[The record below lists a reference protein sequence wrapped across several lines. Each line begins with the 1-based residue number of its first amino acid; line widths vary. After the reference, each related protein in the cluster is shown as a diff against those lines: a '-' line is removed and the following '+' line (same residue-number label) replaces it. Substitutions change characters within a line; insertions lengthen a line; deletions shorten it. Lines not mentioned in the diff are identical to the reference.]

1 MLRKKI
7 ILGLLIISISFL
19 FFACSNNEIGDADSN
34 EENFVDNINNIG
46 AGEADETTAL
56 ENDRWREIEPN
67 LPDADF
73 EGYEFNVLVRSSDHI
88 HWLPWEARDI
98 ISEELNG
105 EPIND
110 AVFRRNSDIEAQ
122 YNITIVETKRIDHAT
137 MLRNTISAGDDMF
150 DLYYADFNSITS
162 VAAQGFFHDLLQMP
176 YIDLEAP
183 WWDQNAKESLSIAN
197 MLFFCTSDLILL
209 HNDSTSALVFN
220 KELIRDYGM
229 DDPHQLVHDGLW
241 TVDRLYDMSRNISY
255 DLDGNGI
262 MDENDMYGFIFYR
275 DASLSLMHGAG
286 GRIARK
292 DSNDLPYLTLGEEL
306 PLTALSRAF
315 DVMYAPSGF
324 NVHRELEGRFDAIY
338 LISHNMFMENRA
350 LFYWILLH
358 DIVSFR
364 EMDADFGILPIPKLN
379 EHQETFG
386 HTVNQFHGNAMA
398 VPITVQN
405 TERTGIILEAL
416 TARSRFTLLPAYYEI
431 SLQRKFTRDDE
442 SADMLDII
450 FSTQVY
456 DLGAIYNFGGYSW
469 EIIWMTMS
477 QDRDIV
483 TLVERRERIAERDIE
498 RMIDRYL
505 ELAESR

>member
-1 MLRKKI
+1 MYKKI
-7 ILGLLIISISFL
+7 ISSLLIAVIISAPFI
-19 FFACSNNEIGDADSN
+19 FFSCSGDESGNTGLNEIAADTNGS
-34 EENFVDNINNIG
+34 
-46 AGEADETTAL
+46 ADEKEETA
-56 ENDRWREIEPN
+56 DTADTRWQEIKPD
-67 LPDADF
+67 LPEAYF
-73 EGYEFNVLVRSSDHI
+73 EGYEFNVLVRSIDDI
-88 HWLPWEARDI
+88 HWAPWEARDI
-98 ISEELNG
+98 FAEEITG

-110 AVFRRNSDIEAQ
+110 AVFRRNSEIEAQ
-122 YNITIVETKRIDHAT
+122 YNVVIKETKHT
-137 MLRNTISAGDDMF
+137 GHSTVLRNSVNAGDDIF
-150 DLYYADFNSITS
+150 DLYYSSFNDITS
-162 VAAQGFFHDLLQMP
+162 VASQGVFHDLLQMP

-183 WWDQNAKESLSIAN
+183 WWDQNAKESLSVAN

-220 KELIRDYGM
+220 KEVIRNHGM
-229 DDPHQLVHDGLW
+229 DDPNQLVHDGRW
-241 TVDRLYDMSRNISY
+241 TMDALFDMSRDISY
-255 DLDGNGI
+255 DINGDGI
-262 MDENDMYGFIFYR
+262 MDERDMYGFIFYR

-292 DSNDLPYLTLGEEL
+292 DADDLPYLTLGEEL
-306 PLTALSRAF
+306 AIDALNKAF
-315 DVMYAPSGF
+315 DIMYAPSGF
-324 NVHRELEGRFDAIY
+324 NVHRELVGRFDAIY
-338 LISHNMFMENRA
+338 LVSHAMFMENRA

-379 EHQETFG
+379 ERQTTFG
-386 HTVNQFHGNAMA
+386 HTVNQYHGNGLAI
-398 VPITVQN
+398 PITVRD

-416 TARSRFTLLPAYYEI
+416 TARSRFTLLPAYYDI
-431 SLQRKFTRDDE
+431 SLQRKFTRDEE

-477 QDRDIV
+477 QNRDIV
-483 TLVERRERIAERDIE
+483 SLFERRVPAAERDIE

-505 ELAESR
+505 ELAETR